1 MVMDL
6 DLLQKA
12 IGHRFGNPDLLREA
26 LTHRSFGLPHN
37 ERLEYLGDSVLNCV
51 VSGEL
56 FTRFPDLKEGELSRL
71 RAHHVRQESL
81 HLAARALDLG
91 NYLRM
96 GEGELKS
103 GGFARPSILADA
115 FEALIGAVYVDAG
128 YEVAQ
133 SVLRRLL
140 ETQLGESA
148 AESSGKDPKTML
160 QEHLQG
166 LRLDLP
172 RYSVVST
179 KGAAHDQQFEVECLV
194 DSLAVRTV
202 GSGTSRR
209 AAEQEAAQRAYEKIA
224 HER

>member
-1 MVMDL
+1 MDL
-6 DLLQKA
+6 DRLQKT
-12 IGHRFGNPDLLREA
+12 IGYRFDNPELLREA

-91 NYLRM
+91 TYLRM

-103 GGFARPSILADA
+103 GGFTRPSILADA
-115 FEALIGAVYVDAG
+115 FEAMVGAVYIDAG
-128 YEVAQ
+128 FEVAQ

-140 ETQLGESA
+140 DTQLGESTE
-148 AESSGKDPKTML
+148 ESSAKDPKTTL

-166 LRLDLP
+166 LRLELP
-172 RYSVVST
+172 KYSVVST
-179 KGAAHDQQFEVECLV
+179 KGATHEQQFEVECLV
-194 DSLAVRTV
+194 DSLSIRTI

-209 AAEQEAAQRAYEKIA
+209 AAEQEAAQRAYEKISR
-224 HER
+224 ER